1 MYSERRVPLSGG
13 QAFLF
18 KDSYQFEEVWK
29 EDSSGDVLLQIR
41 GRYVVEETS
50 ADRVPKSQV
59 PPAVI
64 PEEGLIGPVHLFT
77 QTGTGT
83 DVVRDA
89 DGKTLYVTAGVLIIK
104 HLFGTAG
111 DSMPGGTS
119 LAADIVRVVG
129 PHPLLDVDLCDVA
142 EEQTT

>member
-1 MYSERRVPLSGG
+1 MWR
-13 QAFLF
+13 
-18 KDSYQFEEVWK
+18 

-64 PEEGLIGPVHLFT
+64 PEEGLIGPVYLFT
-77 QTGTGT
+77 QTETGT

-104 HLFGTAG
+104 HLFDTVG